1 MVLYYCPRCNY
12 TSSLKTNL
20 KRHFLKK
27 NTCTVTHKNVSI
39 EDCLMMIKGK
49 LNIFTENS
57 LKMSLKDPENSLNL
71 FKNPENSLNIF
82 KNPENSLKNN
92 EYSKKYLR
100 CKDCGKEFTRKDN
113 LKVHMKSYCKNI
125 SEKSPSKSVDSENF
139 DNKDI
144 IIDELKNQIEV
155 LLTKVGNTTNNT
167 TNNTI
172 NININ
177 AYGKE
182 NIDYITGNIINKL
195 IEYGPYK
202 SIPRLLKQIHFNPE
216 HKENHNV
223 KILNRKE
230 KYAKIYNGDKWELR
244 DKKETIEDLSDKA
257 YNIIEDHYEGGN
269 KNMDKFI
276 QDFDY
281 DGSLAKKIHKETELM
296 ILNNQYKESN
306 K

>member
-1 MVLYYCPRCNY
+1 MVLYYCPRCGY
-12 TSSLKTNL
+12 SSNLKTNL

-27 NTCTVTHKNVSI
+27 NTCTVTRKNINI
-39 EDCLMMIKGK
+39 EDCLAMIEGK
-49 LNIFTENS
+49 SYNFTENS
-57 LKMSLKDPENSLNL
+57 LKIIQKNPENSLNL
-71 FKNPENSLNIF
+71 FKNPENSL
-82 KNPENSLKNN
+82 KSKK
-92 EYSKKYLR
+92 YSKKTIH
-100 CKDCGKEFTRKDN
+100 CTQCGKEFTRKDN
-113 LKVHMKSYCKNI
+113 LKVHIKSYCKNI
-125 SEKSPSKSVDSENF
+125 IGGNYKLSSENINN

-144 IIDELKNQIEV
+144 IIDELKSQIEV

-230 KYAKIYNGDKWELR
+230 KYAKIYTGDKWELR

-269 KNMDKFI
+269 KYMDKFI

-296 ILNNQYKESN
+296 ILNNQDKEN
-306 K
+306 NG